1 MSDLNKLV
9 GDLASTFN
17 EFKTKNDERLA
28 QIEKSGAA
36 DGLLTDQV
44 AKLSSRID
52 SLTDQKSALEKQLGL
67 VETQM
72 ARKAFSADDSHGS
85 DEQKAQK
92 FYADVC
98 KARGI
103 VPVETYTAADLR
115 AYKSAFVQHMRKG
128 DNVALD
134 VQKALSVG
142 SDPDGGYTVDPDTT
156 GRIITKVF
164 ETSPMRSVA
173 SVQVIGTDAL
183 EGLFDLNE
191 ASAGWVGETSAR
203 PGTNTP
209 ELGRWRIPVHE
220 MYANPAATQ
229 KVLDDSF
236 VNLESWLA
244 DKVADKFARI
254 ENDAFVNGNGVGKA
268 RGFLTYGNGTTLPG
282 TIEQKLTGAAGGFL
296 TNGTGGDCLIDLIYA
311 LKQAYRSGAR
321 WFMPRSV
328 VALVR
333 KIKDADGMYLWQPG
347 IGAGQPST
355 LLGFPIIEMEDMP
368 APNTGTLSAAFGNMG
383 EAYQIVDRQGI
394 RVLRDPY
401 TNKPYIHFYTV
412 KRTGGDVIN
421 FEAIKLLK
429 FGTS

>member
-28 QIEKSGAA
+28 QIEKSGTA
-36 DGLLTDQV
+36 DGLLTEQV
-44 AKLSSRID
+44 EKLSSRID

-72 ARKAFSADDSHGS
+72 ARKAVSADAGQGS
-85 DEQKAQK
+85 DEMKAQK

-103 VPVETYTAADLR
+103 APVETYTAADLR
-115 AYKSAFVQHMRKG
+115 AYKSAFVHHMRKG

-142 SDPDGGYTVDPDTT
+142 SDPDGGYTVDPDTS

-191 ASAGWVGETSAR
+191 ASAGWVGETGAR
-203 PGTNTP
+203 TTTGTP

-229 KVLDDSF
+229 KILDDSF
-236 VNLESWLA
+236 VNLEAWLA

-254 ENDAFVNGNGVGKA
+254 ENDAFVNGNGVGKP
-268 RGFLTYGNGTTLPG
+268 RGFLTYGAGTTLPG
-282 TIEQKLTGAAGGFL
+282 TIEQVPTGVSAGFA
-296 TNGTGGDCLIDLIYA
+296 TDGTGGDPLITLVYA
-311 LKQAYRSGAR
+311 LKQAYRAGAR
-321 WFMPRSV
+321 FFMPR
-328 VALVR
+328 ALVSAVR
-333 KIKDADGMYLWQPG
+333 KIKDADGMYIWQPG
-347 IGAGQPST
+347 IAASQPST
-355 LLGFPIIEMEDMP
+355 LLGFPIIEFEDMP
-368 APNTGTLSAAFGNMG
+368 AAGAGSLSVAFGNMG

-401 TNKPYIHFYTV
+401 TNKPYVHFYTV
-412 KRTGGDVIN
+412 KRTGGDVVN
-421 FEAIKLLK
+421 FEAIKILRL
-429 FGTS
+429 GA